1 MNIFKRTIAALGR
14 QIDREN
20 EATSVNMVDP
30 KCDCYSDSWEGAYT
44 AGCVVHSVAAEP
56 DWKAIAEEL
65 AFELRVAGSRPYY
78 PAEHRIFI
86 DTVLARYEA
95 AKQVQP

>member
-1 MNIFKRTIAALGR
+1 MNIFQRIGAALTR

-20 EATSVNMVDP
+20 EATSLNMATV
-30 KCDCYSDSWEGAYT
+30 K
-44 AGCVVHSVAAEP
+44 AEP

-78 PAEHRIFI
+78 PSEHRIFI
-86 DTVLARYEA
+86 DTVLARYKA
-95 AKQVQP
+95 AKQVKP